1 MTRIH
6 FCCFFLPI
14 NVRRLGL
21 VALTTAMI
29 VACSDEPTEPSPDAA
44 SPTIDEQMTSAGL
57 PAGTYSVDDAGE
69 PVCTEVITSPGSGLQ
84 RTVIYDLSGF
94 EVIDLIVVEEVITLR
109 GAYDDLGA
117 RWTEADC
124 VEYDSSVD
132 QLTRRNDC
140 GDDDP
145 CTPFSVVRLCAN
157 GDSPRLTA
165 AVDSTCLNDFAA
177 TLQPEG
183 EE

>member
-1 MTRIH
+1 MTQLH
-6 FCCFFLPI
+6 SDSFPLSGCLHLLA
-14 NVRRLGL
+14 V
-21 VALTTAMI
+21 VVLTAAMFTAC
-29 VACSDEPTEPSPDAA
+29 ADDSTAPQPDAA
-44 SPTIDEQMTSAGL
+44 PLTLDEEMTTAGL
-57 PAGTYSVDDAGE
+57 PAGTYSVDDGGE
-69 PVCTEVITSPGSGLQ
+69 PVCTDVITSPGSGLQ

-94 EVIDLIVVEEVITLR
+94 ETVVLIVEEEVITLR

-140 GDDDP
+140 SEDP

-157 GDSPRLTA
+157 GGNPRLTA
-165 AVDSTCLNDFAA
+165 AVDSTCLNDFSAS
-177 TLQPEG
+177 LQPE